1 MKKNIAV
8 ILAGGTGSRVGISTP
23 KQFIK
28 VAGKMIVEH
37 TVDAFEK
44 NDRIDEIAIVSNP
57 FYISDIENIVLRNNW
72 KKVKKILKGG
82 KERYD
87 STCSAL
93 NAYQGSDVNL
103 ILHDAVRPLVS
114 QRIINDVVTALETHH
129 AVDVASP
136 SADTIIEVEGD
147 FISQIPDRSRL
158 KRGQTPQAFWIETL
172 TAAYE
177 KAFKDPCFKATDDC
191 GVVKK
196 YLPKTPIYVVM
207 GEESN
212 MKLTYKEDTYL
223 LDKFFQLRQTDVQ
236 DMVADEAKLKGKV
249 AVVFGGSYGIGA
261 ETAALLQQRGATVH
275 CFSRSI
281 THTDVGNR
289 EDVKTALQSVIERSG
304 RIDFVIATAG
314 ILHKEPLNA
323 TPYEN
328 IVQAVNTNYFGT
340 VNIALESFPYLKD
353 SKGML
358 IFFTSSSYTMGR
370 AFYSIYSS
378 TKAAI
383 VNFVQAIAQEW
394 ETFGIRI
401 NCINPE
407 RTKTPMRVRNF
418 GNEPEDTLLSAS
430 EVAEAT
436 LWTLVSN
443 YTGQVIDVKRKVEGG
458 RKS

>member
-8 ILAGGTGSRVGISTP
+8 VLAGGTGSRVGVSTP
-23 KQFIK
+23 KQFLK

-44 NDRIDEIAIVSNP
+44 NGRIDEIAIVSNP

-82 KERYD
+82 KERHD
-87 STCSAL
+87 STLSAV
-93 NAYQGSDVNL
+93 NAYKGSDVNL

-114 QRIINDVVTALETHH
+114 QRIINDVVSALETHH
-129 AVDVASP
+129 AVDVALP
-136 SADTIIEVEGD
+136 SADTVIEVDGD
-147 FISQIPDRSRL
+147 FISHIPDRSRL

-172 TAAYE
+172 AAAYE
-177 KAFKDPCFKATDDC
+177 KSRLDPGFKATDDC

-196 YLPKTPIYVVM
+196 YLPETPIYVVA

-223 LDKFFQLRQTDVQ
+223 LDKFFQLRRTATD
-236 DMVADEAKLKGKV
+236 DMTAEGRMLRDKT
-249 AVVFGGSYGIGA
+249 AVIFGGSYGIGA
-261 ETAALLQQRGATVH
+261 ETAALLRQKGVKVH
-275 CFSRSI
+275 CFSRSG

-289 EDVKTALQSVIERSG
+289 EDVKTALQSVMRQDG
-304 RIDFVIATAG
+304 RIDYVIATAG
-314 ILHKEPLNA
+314 ILHKEPLA
-323 TPYEN
+323 TASYEN

-340 VNIALESFPYLKD
+340 VNIAIEAFPYLKE

-394 ETFGIRI
+394 ESFGIRI

-407 RTKTPMRVRNF
+407 RTKTPMRIRNF
-418 GNEPEDTLLSAS
+418 GNEPDGTLLSAS

-436 LWTLVSN
+436 IRTLASD
-443 YTGQVIDVKRKVEGG
+443 YTGQIVDVKRKREA
-458 RKS
+458 

>member
-8 ILAGGTGSRVGISTP
+8 VLAGGTGSRVGVSTP
-23 KQFIK
+23 KQFLK

-44 NDRIDEIAIVSNP
+44 NEHIDEIAIVSNP
-57 FYISDIENIVLRNNW
+57 FYISDVENIVLRNNW
-72 KKVKKILKGG
+72 KKVKKILRGG

-87 STCSAL
+87 STLSAIG
-93 NAYQGSDVNL
+93 AYKDSDVNL

-114 QRIINDVVTALETHH
+114 QRIITDVAKALQTHK
-129 AVDVASP
+129 AVDVALP
-136 SADTIIEVEGD
+136 SADTIIEVDGD
-147 FISQIPDRSRL
+147 FISQIPNRSRL
-158 KRGQTPQAFWIETL
+158 KRGQTPQAFDIKIL
-172 TAAYE
+172 VAAYE
-177 KAFKDPCFKATDDC
+177 RARQDTGFKVTDDC

-196 YLPKTPIYVVM
+196 YLPETPIYVVS

-236 DMVADEAKLKGKV
+236 DIVADEEKLRGKI

-261 ETAALLQQRGATVH
+261 ETATLLQEKGATVH
-275 CFSRSI
+275 CFSRSL

-289 EDVKTALQSVIERSG
+289 EDVKKALQSVMEQNG

-314 ILHKEPLNA
+314 VLHKEPLNA
-323 TPYEN
+323 MPYEN
-328 IVQAVNTNYFGT
+328 ILQAVNTNYFGT
-340 VNIALESFPYLKD
+340 VNIALEAFPYLKE

-358 IFFTSSSYTMGR
+358 LFFTSSSYTMGR

-394 ETFGIRI
+394 ESFGIRI

-418 GNEPEDTLLSAS
+418 GNEPENTLLSAS

-436 LWTLVSN
+436 VRTLLLN
-443 YTGQVIDVKRKVEGG
+443 YTGQVIDVKRK
-458 RKS
+458 RNS